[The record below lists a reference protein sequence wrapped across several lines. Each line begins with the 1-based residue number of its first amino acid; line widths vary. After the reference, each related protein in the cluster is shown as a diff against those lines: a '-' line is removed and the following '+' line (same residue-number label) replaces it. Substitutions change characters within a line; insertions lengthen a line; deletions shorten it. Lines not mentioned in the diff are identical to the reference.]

1 MYLTLSWL
9 IGINSNDYVESTDT
23 KRSLLL
29 YAEVYVIVHMFGD
42 KMWTTFQR
50 TSRAYIEQHYIM
62 VAAFLEV
69 TEFNKDHEKVW
80 DGGST
85 PKSWDFFVREI

>member
-1 MYLTLSWL
+1 
-9 IGINSNDYVESTDT
+9 
-23 KRSLLL
+23 
-29 YAEVYVIVHMFGD
+29 
-42 KMWTTFQR
+42 
-50 TSRAYIEQHYIM
+50 M

-85 PKSWDFFVREI
+85 PKSWDFFVREIMNYSLFEEVCLFRTVCILILKILLAKPVNLF